1 MKESG
6 IKYGLVNLAVM
17 ATTAYVFV
25 TSYGDIKSVFYR
37 KDIPYIAVV
46 LSAAGVVHLI
56 KAGRLYLVLYGTG
69 IDASVYIRE
78 YCKVTPVSMAVP
90 FKAGEFFRLFCYG
103 WQLGNP
109 LKGAIIV
116 LLDRFMDTAALVT
129 MIFLVWIFNGGKIT
143 LFTYLLVVFLIFVLL
158 IYYIFPGVQSF
169 WRKYILRARATEKRL
184 SILKMLNRLQL
195 LYRET
200 RSVSKGRGVILYVM
214 SALAWSIEL
223 GSLVV
228 LNGISGEGELSQTI
242 SGYLS
247 SAMGAGVSV
256 ELRQFIFLSVIL
268 MILVYLVMEG
278 MELLQRRKRKGWE

>member
-1 MKESG
+1 
-6 IKYGLVNLAVM
+6 
-17 ATTAYVFV
+17 
-25 TSYGDIKSVFYR
+25 
-37 KDIPYIAVV
+37 
-46 LSAAGVVHLI
+46 
-56 KAGRLYLVLYGTG
+56 
-69 IDASVYIRE
+69 
-78 YCKVTPVSMAVP
+78 
-90 FKAGEFFRLFCYG
+90 
-103 WQLGNP
+103 
-109 LKGAIIV
+109 
-116 LLDRFMDTAALVT
+116 
-129 MIFLVWIFNGGKIT
+129 
-143 LFTYLLVVFLIFVLL
+143 
-158 IYYIFPGVQSF
+158 
-169 WRKYILRARATEKRL
+169 
-184 SILKMLNRLQL
+184 MLNRLQL